1 MKERKIIINNNLGLH
16 ARAAAKIVTL
26 TNKFDSIIN
35 IVNGDKKAD
44 AKSIMKILMLSAP
57 KGTEIK
63 ITADGED
70 ELSALDSL
78 EKLIK
83 EKFDEE

>member
-1 MKERKIIINNNLGLH
+1 MKERKIIINNKLGLH

-63 ITADGED
+63 ITADGKD

>member
-1 MKERKIIINNNLGLH
+1 MKERKIVINNKLGLH

-35 IVNGDKKAD
+35 IVNGNKSAD

-63 ITADGED
+63 ITADGKD
-70 ELSALDSL
+70 EVLALDSL
-78 EKLIK
+78 ETLIK

>member
-1 MKERKIIINNNLGLH
+1 MKERKIIINNKLGLH

-35 IVNGDKKAD
+35 IVNGNKSAD

-63 ITADGED
+63 ITADGKD
-70 ELSALDSL
+70 EVLALDSL
-78 EKLIK
+78 ETLIK

>member
-1 MKERKIIINNNLGLH
+1 MKERKIIINNKLGLH

-35 IVNGDKKAD
+35 IINGNKSAD

-63 ITADGED
+63 ITA
-70 ELSALDSL
+70 A
-78 EKLIK
+78 
-83 EKFDEE
+83 